1 MSCEAGPEVKRKS
14 ERKYGCMKDKNAPE
28 YGGGGGG
35 VMADSRISV
44 TY

>member
-14 ERKYGCMKDKNAPE
+14 DRKYGCMKDKNAPE
-28 YGGGGGG
+28 YGG